1 MRTLL
6 GGLLL
11 VAVIVLPSCGSG
23 VNQVWLAGVEQGVE
37 AIVPE
42 YLEYVDKDPSRSDDE
57 RTREIAPRVRQM
69 DDERKIRHHTVELL
83 RTAIQKAKQ
92 E

>member
-57 RTREIAPRVRQM
+57 R
-69 DDERKIRHHTVELL
+69 KIRHHTVELL